1 MTRIPL
7 RLITGLILAI
17 VLDTAVQLTWKVA
30 AARIPSTFD
39 LSATALAAV
48 HDPIFIAVA
57 VLIAAQ
63 LINWLRVLDLADLSY
78 AQPITALSY
87 LSVCF
92 LSAKYFGETLEVGQL
107 VGLGLIFAGVWL
119 VSRTD
124 HATPSAK
131 IVAP

>member
-1 MTRIPL
+1 MARIPL
-7 RLITGLILAI
+7 RLIIGLILAI
-17 VLDTAVQLTWKVA
+17 VLDTAVQLTWKLA

-39 LSATALAAV
+39 LAATVLAMA

-57 VLIAAQ
+57 ALIVAQ
-63 LINWLRVLDLADLSY
+63 LVNWLRVLKLADLSY

-87 LSVCF
+87 PTVCF
-92 LSAKYFGETLEVGQL
+92 LSAKYLGESLEVGQL
-107 VGLGLIFAGVWL
+107 AGVVFILAGVWL
-119 VSRTD
+119 VSRTE